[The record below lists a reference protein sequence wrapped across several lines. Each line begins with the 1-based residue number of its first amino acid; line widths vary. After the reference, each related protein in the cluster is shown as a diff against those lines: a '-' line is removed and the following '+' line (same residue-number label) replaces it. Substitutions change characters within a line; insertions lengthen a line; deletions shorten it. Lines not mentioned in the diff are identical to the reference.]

1 MNNLITIGFI
11 GLKRCYL
18 NTTQD
23 EAIDRYCKSE
33 NITRQ
38 EFDAADISVDNLD
51 FNDEFSAYDTW
62 E

>member
-18 NTTQD
+18 NLTQD
-23 EAIDRYCKSE
+23 EAIDRYIKSE